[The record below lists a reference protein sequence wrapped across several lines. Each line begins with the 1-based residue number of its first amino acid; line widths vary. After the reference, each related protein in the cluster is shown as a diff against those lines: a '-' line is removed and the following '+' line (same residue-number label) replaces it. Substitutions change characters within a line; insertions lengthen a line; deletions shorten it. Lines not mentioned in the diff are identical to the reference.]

1 MAKCKKR
8 GHVMK
13 CKSIPR
19 TWVNEDGTI
28 HFKVYVQ
35 SYCDTCKK
43 LKGKEIYEYNVRK
56 HALKVF
62 GYV

>member
-1 MAKCKKR
+1 
-8 GHVMK
+8 MK